1 MAAISAK
8 DIMSFRE
15 ETGLPMMECK
25 KALEEAG
32 GDRAKA
38 LEILRKRGMDKAAK
52 KADRSTNS
60 GVVEAYSHEGRIGVL
75 VEVLCETDFVARNE
89 EFKQLAHDL
98 ALQVAAMSPKY
109 VSPDSVPAEVV
120 EEQRNRASEQARS
133 EGKPEAVIEKIANG
147 KLEKYYSEVCLLNQA
162 FIKDQDKTVGEL
174 VNEKVAKI
182 GERIQVARFV
192 RFELGESSDKSI

>member
-1 MAAISAK
+1 
-8 DIMSFRE
+8 
-15 ETGLPMMECK
+15 
-25 KALEEAG
+25 
-32 GDRAKA
+32 
-38 LEILRKRGMDKAAK
+38 MDKAAK